1 MDVLAQRIKATQN
14 INRQRNLLALLI
26 FLILITASLIF
37 RLFHLALVLGIL
49 WFPYLSVLMTLIIKR
64 GSFISLGL
72 KNGLNVL
79 KMRYKLQRQLLDN
92 RSFVERRRTINDNEL
107 IVRLPKIKIAMDKEF
122 KKGQIFIENNIKWTS
137 TFETLNVS
145 PALGRFISDGS
156 SFSKDQNWL
165 IIDILNL
172 DYFEQ
177 LVFNSPKEYVD
188 YIDEHTRAN
197 EWLID
202 QNLVQPFSH
211 VGISGITGSG
221 KSYMLFSLIFQAYL
235 RSCDITIIDP
245 KSSDI
250 TAIGQ
255 KLQLATFTT
264 NDQIIS
270 ALENVV
276 QQLEKRQQEMT
287 KLLSG
292 SMAKTA
298 FDFGLSQHIV
308 FVDELG
314 ALISNFDS
322 KTQKHVIGLLQQI
335 VLKGRQLG
343 YYLVF
348 VTQKMDAS
356 TVPKSIVENSGLNLV
371 LGPSGKQT
379 LIVSFGET
387 TTLPM
392 DFKSGQGLYKSSS
405 SNKIKLLNVPY
416 LNFDLNEFT
425 NMLSQLK

>member
-1 MDVLAQRIKATQN
+1 MDILAQRIKATQS

-37 RLFHLALVLGIL
+37 RLFHLALVLGIVL
-49 WFPYLSVLMTLIIKR
+49 LPYLSFLMTLIIKR
-64 GSFISLGL
+64 GSFISLGF
-72 KNGLNVL
+72 KNGLQVL
-79 KMRYKLQRQLLDN
+79 KMQYKLQRQLLDN
-92 RSFVERRRTINDNEL
+92 RSYVERRTINDNEL
-107 IVRLPKIKIAMDKEF
+107 IVRLPKIKIAIDKDF

-172 DYFEQ
+172 DSFEQ

-188 YIDEHTRAN
+188 YIDSHTKAN
-197 EWLID
+197 EFLID
-202 QNLVQPFSH
+202 QNLIQPFSH

-221 KSYMLFSLIFQAYL
+221 KSYLMFELIFNSYL
-235 RSCDITIIDP
+235 RNCDITIIDP

-255 KLQLATFTT
+255 KLQLPTYTT
-264 NDQIIS
+264 NDEIIS
-270 ALENVV
+270 GLENVV
-276 QQLEKRQQEMT
+276 TQLEERQKEMT

-298 FDFGLSQHIV
+298 FDFGLKQRVI

-343 YYLVF
+343 TILVF
-348 VTQKMDAS
+348 GTQKMDAN
-356 TVPKSIVENSGLNLV
+356 TVPKSIVENTGLNIV

-379 LIVSFGET
+379 YIVAFGET
-387 TTLPM
+387 TTAM

-405 SNKIKLLNVPY
+405 SNKIKLLNVPF
-416 LNFDLNEFT
+416 LNFDLTQFT
-425 NMLSQLK
+425 DMLSHI